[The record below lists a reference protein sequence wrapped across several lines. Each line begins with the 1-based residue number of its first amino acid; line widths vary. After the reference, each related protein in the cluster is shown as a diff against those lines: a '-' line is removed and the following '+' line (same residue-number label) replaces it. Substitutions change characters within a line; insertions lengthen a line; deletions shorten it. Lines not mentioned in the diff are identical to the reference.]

1 MLSPVGQQKLQSL
14 VQTQGRPAV
23 ENLVK
28 QGDAAALEKVG
39 FTKLDALALL
49 DTAKN
54 AGIDAAFKLA
64 DAAKVFGGVQNSSA
78 GGAKAV
84 ADFAGQKAA
93 GGGGLSPM
101 AAVKGMKAAEQTH
114 KNYGALLGDTGVV
127 SHAASL
133 THNIW
138 LEGGNKPGI
147 RLVKD
152 KDGNPDVLTS
162 MKKSGVDWSRHG
174 IDLSK
179 ISAEEGKAFLAQN
192 GIDLGGSNRTFAFKA
207 DGALRPV
214 PANAA
219 EQKLLDFIGADVV
232 AKQMKGNNEAAIL
245 GVAKPLANVLSG
257 VKPTFI
263 SADAGYL
270 DAAKAVYAQPASAS
284 SAAVKK
290 SEVQQLLTEVKAYAE
305 ALGKDGADLAAI
317 GKQFPTAHA
326 VAGAVHDDF
335 TGYRKSNDVYMDDS
349 QVVPYEK
356 LSAGIAKLDC
366 DPIIATLTA
375 SLAALEK

>member
-1 MLSPVGQQKLQSL
+1 MKIAPSAIQTNRTKHAEPQPSVGGAAPQPVAQQPVSAPQARPVVPTEVTQQS
-14 VQTQGRPAV
+14 
-23 ENLVK
+23 K
-28 QGDAAALEKVG
+28 S
-39 FTKLDALALL
+39 LAG
-49 DTAKN
+49 
-54 AGIDAAFKLA
+54 AGADGSSSSAAF
-64 DAAKVFGGVQNSSA
+64 VQQQA
-78 GGAKAV
+78 GRAPSRSGAM
-84 ADFAGQKAA
+84 FARMELLTG
-93 GGGGLSPM
+93 P
-101 AAVKGMKAAEQTH
+101 
-114 KNYGALLGDTGVV
+114 KNYGALLGDTRVV

-133 THNIW
+133 THNTW

-162 MKKSGVDWSRHG
+162 MKKSGIDWSRHG
-174 IDLSK
+174 IDLTK
-179 ISAEEGKAFLAQN
+179 ITADEGKAFLAHN

-207 DGALRPV
+207 DGALRPQ
-214 PANAA
+214 PATAE

-270 DAAKAVYAQPASAS
+270 DAAKAVHAQPASAS

-290 SEVQQLLTEVKAYAE
+290 ADVQQLLSEVQAYAA

-335 TGYRKSNDVYMDDS
+335 TGYRKSNDVYMDDA

-356 LSAGIAKLDC
+356 LSAAIAKLDC
-366 DPIIATLTA
+366 DPIMATLTA
-375 SLAALEK
+375 SLAALK